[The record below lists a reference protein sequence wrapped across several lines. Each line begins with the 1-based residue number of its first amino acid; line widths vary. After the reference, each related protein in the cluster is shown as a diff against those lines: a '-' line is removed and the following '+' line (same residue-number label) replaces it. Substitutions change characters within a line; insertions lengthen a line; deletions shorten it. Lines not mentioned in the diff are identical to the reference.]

1 MKKILHLGC
10 SWSQFNHEGQK
21 GVPENTVEVLKEKNV
36 DVLYYSASHGGC
48 DLGTQFE
55 VLKSEIG
62 KGYDFIIFQV
72 TSDSRHHIRTG
83 HYNLDWTPT
92 VSHPTIY
99 KCDVSLRKSFV
110 FWNPNYG
117 KAIDQFWHKHNR
129 DYRMAAK
136 LSYSYDWDDQ
146 SLYFG
151 QICSIKKILEKSNTP
166 YIIYSHRNIWWEKHN
181 NIFQAH
187 TTDLLDFDVE
197 TQLGD
202 NFNSYIVDDGHHLSS
217 QGNRIVAEEL
227 IVPRLLPYL

>member
-92 VSHPTIY
+92 VSHPNIY
-99 KCDVSLRKSFV
+99 KCDVSLRKTG
-110 FWNPNYG
+110 N
-117 KAIDQFWHKHNR
+117 
-129 DYRMAAK
+129 
-136 LSYSYDWDDQ
+136 
-146 SLYFG
+146 
-151 QICSIKKILEKSNTP
+151 KSRIP
-166 YIIYSHRNIWWEKHN
+166 KR
-181 NIFQAH
+181 
-187 TTDLLDFDVE
+187 DFDLPPEKNVYD
-197 TQLGD
+197 TVTRLYTHLG
-202 NFNSYIVDDGHHLSS
+202 I
-217 QGNRIVAEEL
+217 
-227 IVPRLLPYL
+227 LPK